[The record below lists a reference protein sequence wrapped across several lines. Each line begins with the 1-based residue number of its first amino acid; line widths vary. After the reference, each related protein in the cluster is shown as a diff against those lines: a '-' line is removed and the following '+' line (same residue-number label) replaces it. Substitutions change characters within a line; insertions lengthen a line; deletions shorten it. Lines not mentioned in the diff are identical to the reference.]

1 MPNLCQAT
9 IQIQLGY
16 SIQKCY
22 NTAMYYIP
30 YSSENVTGSS
40 SCLTRFTTLHH
51 LHTMIIYCFLLLVG
65 DFYRSLST
73 LQNFSQSEN
82 GLFSAPN
89 EDNFSTWKKKH
100 EKMEFKT
107 LLDFLKH
114 HKMDKYEKQFM
125 EHGYDDIDF
134 VGEDVIN
141 DADLARLGINDTQ
154 DQLILMEAFKK
165 KGYSQGKTTK
175 WAKKYFYWI
184 TRPFSSW

>member
-1 MPNLCQAT
+1 M
-9 IQIQLGY
+9 
-16 SIQKCY
+16 
-22 NTAMYYIP
+22 
-30 YSSENVTGSS
+30 
-40 SCLTRFTTLHH
+40 SCFLTRFTTLHH
-51 LHTMIIYCFLLLVG
+51 LHTMIIYCFLLVSARFLRITE
-65 DFYRSLST
+65 YIIT
-73 LQNFSQSEN
+73 KILQNIFSVIIVSFQSFQTKIVF
-82 GLFSAPN
+82 FSAPN
-89 EDNFSTWKKKH
+89 EDENKTWKKKN
-100 EKMEFKT
+100 EKIMEFKT

-114 HKMDKYEKQFM
+114 YKMEKYQKQFM

>member
-1 MPNLCQAT
+1 
-9 IQIQLGY
+9 
-16 SIQKCY
+16 
-22 NTAMYYIP
+22 
-30 YSSENVTGSS
+30 
-40 SCLTRFTTLHH
+40 
-51 LHTMIIYCFLLLVG
+51 MIICF
-65 DFYRSLST
+65 
-73 LQNFSQSEN
+73 
-82 GLFSAPN
+82 FSAPN
-89 EDNFSTWKKKH
+89 EDENKTWKKKN
-100 EKMEFKT
+100 EKIMEFKT

-114 HKMDKYEKQFM
+114 YKMEKYQKQFM